1 MLEIQQKMKLVK
13 CLPFRDLIFLWEERS
28 MYEYVVRQM
37 VMSAMEEK
45 EEEEQGVLNRGCY
58 RKGCVNM

>member
-1 MLEIQQKMKLVK
+1 
-13 CLPFRDLIFLWEERS
+13 